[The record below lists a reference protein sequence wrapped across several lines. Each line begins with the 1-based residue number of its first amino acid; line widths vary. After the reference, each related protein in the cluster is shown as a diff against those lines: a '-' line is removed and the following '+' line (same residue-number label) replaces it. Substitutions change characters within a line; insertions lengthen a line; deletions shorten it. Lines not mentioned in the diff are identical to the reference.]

1 MSSNSI
7 YPTSHAARESEP
19 HKCRPVQTMQH
30 LRLMI
35 SRISVTTS
43 PPWIF
48 RLLYFEKSLHFNNC
62 YRIIY
67 CDNSFR
73 EGVTALNE
81 GHRICGN
88 ATLLC
93 WKKAPIFPLCAR
105 SAHRMHSC
113 KPIRKSLALSM
124 WWLCV
129 HDADMSA
136 TDSGENRAFAFAVES
151 HTPTLV
157 LHPKVLTAEWVGER
171 FYPRRS

>member
-136 TDSGENRAFAFAVES
+136 TDSGENKAFAYAAEN

-157 LHPKVLTAEWVGER
+157 LHPKELTAKWVGE
-171 FYPRRS
+171 